1 MSYMFLF
8 SLLLFFTLGIS
19 NAKGFK
25 KDKLRYA
32 KKAGMAVSP
41 PPGHYYYHFLYPWMH
56 SSQGLKAKKIKAG
69 LTIGPERHRSRKC
82 RAEEQ
87 S

>member
-41 PPGHYYYHFLYPWMH
+41 PPGHYYYHFYTLGCIVPK
-56 SSQGLKAKKIKAG
+56 G
-69 LTIGPERHRSRKC
+69 
-82 RAEEQ
+82 
-87 S
+87 